1 VVRDPSRYF
10 ELSSSWYFLVIVPC
24 VFAAALVI
32 LTSMTAGTQTLYPV
46 GRDGNPDTSQA
57 GTTATMGS
65 ESISLTIAVAVAFT
79 GALMLR
85 NQAPNPTPD
94 AKPTA

>member
-1 VVRDPSRYF
+1 MVRDPSRYF

-57 GTTATMGS
+57 GTTATMGIGIYLADDS
-65 ESISLTIAVAVAFT
+65 RGRGLHRRADAAEPGPKSDT
-79 GALMLR
+79 GR
-85 NQAPNPTPD
+85 
-94 AKPTA
+94 